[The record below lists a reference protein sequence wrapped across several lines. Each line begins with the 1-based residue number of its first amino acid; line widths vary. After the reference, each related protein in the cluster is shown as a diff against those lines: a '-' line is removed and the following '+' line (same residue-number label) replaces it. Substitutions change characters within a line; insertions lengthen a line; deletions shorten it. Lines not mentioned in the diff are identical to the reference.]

1 MKKLITLLLP
11 LLIIGCASEPDWVNI
26 NSASWSKALTF
37 TECEKNSVTG
47 IPKCAVSYNNIQSDM
62 HTHILETSLST
73 LTEGETIAISFFKGK
88 SKDNLQQTKAHKVVE
103 ILIKD
108 KVCRLVINPIKYQD
122 MFLTVGDCQSNG

>member
-1 MKKLITLLLP
+1 MKRLFLILP

-26 NSASWSKALTF
+26 NSASWSKALAF
-37 TECEKNSVTG
+37 TECSKTFLTG
-47 IPKCAVSYNNIQSDM
+47 TPKCAISYNDTQSGM
-62 HTHILETSLST
+62 HSHILDTNLST
-73 LTEGETIAISFFKGK
+73 LSEGETVTIYFFKGK
-88 SKDNLQQTKAHKVVE
+88 TKENLQQTKVHQVLE